1 MNKYKIITRIE
12 QFAPLETQEKWD
24 CSGWLVETE
33 NQDINKIMLCLTVT
47 DNIVRQAKE
56 QNCDM
61 IISHHPLFSVP
72 LNYHLAPTGRADCE
86 LRAKEAHDGVEPAEH
101 SVDPLNANNQAGCHE
116 VTGEGVKP
124 QKPLDIYCAHTNL
137 DRAQGGTTDSLIRKL
152 FPRPNGERIEFLS
165 EYSELRNSGEGFV
178 RYINYE
184 TSLQDFVERLKTIS
198 PHLRYVNNKGVTQLK
213 RIAFC
218 AGSGTE
224 FIQEAFENGADAL
237 VTGDLKFHT
246 ALDSPIVVF
255 DIGHFESEILA
266 LPVFEQIIGDKVEFV
281 YAKETS
287 PFISI

>member
-33 NQDINKIMLCLTVT
+33 NQDIEKIMLCLTVT
-47 DNIVRQAKE
+47 DDIVKQARK

-61 IISHHPLFSVP
+61 IISHHPLFTVP
-72 LNYHLAPTGRADCE
+72 LLYKNI
-86 LRAKEAHDGVEPAEH
+86 
-101 SVDPLNANNQAGCHE
+101 
-116 VTGEGVKP
+116 
-124 QKPLDIYCAHTNL
+124 DIYCAHTNL
-137 DRAQGGTTDSLIRKL
+137 DRAQGGTTDTLIKTL
-152 FPRPNGERIEFLS
+152 GLDQFIVA
-165 EYSELRNSGEGFV
+165 NSGEEFT

-184 TSLQDFVERLKTIS
+184 TSLQDFVKRLKTIS
-198 PHLRYVNNKGVTQLK
+198 PHLRYVNNKGVTELK

-224 FIQEAFENGADAL
+224 FIQEAFENGVDAL
-237 VTGDLKFHT
+237 VSGDLKFHT

-255 DIGHFESEILA
+255 DIGHFESEILV
-266 LPVFEQIIGDKVEFV
+266 LPVFEQIIGDSVEFV

-287 PFISI
+287 PFRY

>member
-1 MNKYKIITRIE
+1 MNKYEITKRIE
-12 QFAPLETQEKWD
+12 KFAPPEMAEKWD
-24 CSGWLVETE
+24 CSGWVVETE
-33 NQDINKIMLCLTVT
+33 NQDIQKIMLCLTVT
-47 DNIVRQAKE
+47 DDVVRQARE

-61 IISHHPLFSVP
+61 IVSHHPLFNVSIKYK
-72 LNYHLAPTGRADCE
+72 NI
-86 LRAKEAHDGVEPAEH
+86 
-101 SVDPLNANNQAGCHE
+101 
-116 VTGEGVKP
+116 
-124 QKPLDIYCAHTNL
+124 DIYCAHTNL
-137 DRAQGGTTDSLIRKL
+137 DRAKGGTTDTLIKTL
-152 FPRPNGERIEFLS
+152 GLAKFIVA
-165 EYSELRNSGEGFV
+165 NSGEGFV

-184 TSLQDFVERLKTIS
+184 TSLQDFVKRLKKNS

-255 DIGHFESEILA
+255 DIGHFESEVLV
-266 LPVFEQIIGDKVEFV
+266 LSVFEQIIGNGIGFV
-281 YAKETS
+281 YAKEKS

>member
-24 CSGWLVETE
+24 CSGWLVETK
-33 NQDINKIMLCLTVT
+33 NQDIEKIMLCLTVT
-47 DNIVRQAKE
+47 DDIVRQARE

-61 IISHHPLFSVP
+61 IISHHPLFTVP
-72 LNYHLAPTGRADCE
+72 LLYKNI
-86 LRAKEAHDGVEPAEH
+86 
-101 SVDPLNANNQAGCHE
+101 
-116 VTGEGVKP
+116 
-124 QKPLDIYCAHTNL
+124 DIYCAHTNL
-137 DRAQGGTTDSLIRKL
+137 DRAQGGTTDTLIKTL
-152 FPRPNGERIEFLS
+152 GLDQFIVA
-165 EYSELRNSGEGFV
+165 NSGEGFT

-184 TSLQDFVERLKTIS
+184 TSLQDFVKRLKTIS
-198 PHLRYVNNKGVTQLK
+198 PHLRYVNNKDVTELK

-237 VTGDLKFHT
+237 VSGDLKFHT

-255 DIGHFESEILA
+255 DIGHFESEILV
-266 LPVFEQIIGDKVEFV
+266 LPVFEQIIGDSVEFV

-287 PFISI
+287 PFRY

>member
-1 MNKYKIITRIE
+1 MKKREIVRKIE

-33 NQDINKIMLCLTVT
+33 NQDIKKIMLCLTVT
-47 DNIVRQAKE
+47 DDVVRQARE

-61 IISHHPLFSVP
+61 IVSHHPLFNVSIKYK
-72 LNYHLAPTGRADCE
+72 NI
-86 LRAKEAHDGVEPAEH
+86 
-101 SVDPLNANNQAGCHE
+101 
-116 VTGEGVKP
+116 
-124 QKPLDIYCAHTNL
+124 DIYCAHTNL
-137 DRAQGGTTDSLIRKL
+137 DRAKGGTTDTLIKTL
-152 FPRPNGERIEFLS
+152 GLAKFIVA
-165 EYSELRNSGEGFV
+165 NSDEGFV

-184 TSLQDFVERLKTIS
+184 TSLQDFVKRLKKIS

-255 DIGHFESEILA
+255 DIGHFESEIIA

-281 YAKETS
+281 YAKEKS
-287 PFISI
+287 PFISV

>member
-1 MNKYKIITRIE
+1 MKKREIVRKIE

-33 NQDINKIMLCLTVT
+33 NQDIEKIMLCLTVT
-47 DNIVRQAKE
+47 DDIVRQARE
-56 QNCDM
+56 QNCNM
-61 IISHHPLFSVP
+61 IVSHHPLFNVSIKYK
-72 LNYHLAPTGRADCE
+72 NI
-86 LRAKEAHDGVEPAEH
+86 
-101 SVDPLNANNQAGCHE
+101 
-116 VTGEGVKP
+116 
-124 QKPLDIYCAHTNL
+124 DIYCAHTNL
-137 DRAQGGTTDSLIRKL
+137 DRAKGGTTDTLIKTL
-152 FPRPNGERIEFLS
+152 GLAKFIVA
-165 EYSELRNSGEGFV
+165 NSDEGFV

-184 TSLQDFVERLKTIS
+184 TSLQDFVKRLKKIS
-198 PHLRYVNNKGVTQLK
+198 PHLRYVNNKGVTKLK

-255 DIGHFESEILA
+255 DIGHFESEVLV
-266 LPVFEQIIGDKVEFV
+266 LSVFEQIIGNGIGFV
-281 YAKETS
+281 YAKEKS

>member
-33 NQDINKIMLCLTVT
+33 NQDIEKIMLCLTVT
-47 DNIVRQAKE
+47 DDIVRQARE

-61 IISHHPLFSVP
+61 IISHHPLFTVP
-72 LNYHLAPTGRADCE
+72 LLYKNI
-86 LRAKEAHDGVEPAEH
+86 
-101 SVDPLNANNQAGCHE
+101 
-116 VTGEGVKP
+116 
-124 QKPLDIYCAHTNL
+124 DIYCAHTNL
-137 DRAQGGTTDSLIRKL
+137 DRAQGGTTDILIKTL
-152 FPRPNGERIEFLS
+152 GLDQFIVA
-165 EYSELRNSGEGFV
+165 NSGEGFT

-184 TSLQDFVERLKTIS
+184 TSLQDFVKRLKTIS
-198 PHLRYVNNKGVTQLK
+198 PHLRYVNNKGVTELK

-237 VTGDLKFHT
+237 VSGDLKFHT
-246 ALDSPIVVF
+246 ALDSPIIVF
-255 DIGHFESEILA
+255 DIGHFESEILV
-266 LPVFEQIIGDKVEFV
+266 LPVFEQIIGDSVEFV

-287 PFISI
+287 PFRY

>member
-1 MNKYKIITRIE
+1 MKKREIVRKIE
-12 QFAPLETQEKWD
+12 QFAPPELAEKWD
-24 CSGWLVETE
+24 CSGWIVETE
-33 NQDINKIMLCLTVT
+33 NQDIKKIMLCLTVT
-47 DNIVRQAKE
+47 DDVVRQARE

-61 IISHHPLFSVP
+61 IVSHHPLFNVSIKYK
-72 LNYHLAPTGRADCE
+72 NI
-86 LRAKEAHDGVEPAEH
+86 
-101 SVDPLNANNQAGCHE
+101 
-116 VTGEGVKP
+116 
-124 QKPLDIYCAHTNL
+124 DIYCAHTNL
-137 DRAQGGTTDSLIRKL
+137 DRAKGGTTDTLIKTL
-152 FPRPNGERIEFLS
+152 GLAKFIVT
-165 EYSELRNSGEGFV
+165 NSGEGFV

-246 ALDSPIVVF
+246 ALESPIVVF
-255 DIGHFESEILA
+255 DIGHFESEVLV
-266 LPVFEQIIGDKVEFV
+266 LPVFEQIIGDDVEFV
-281 YAKETS
+281 YAKEKS

>member
-33 NQDINKIMLCLTVT
+33 NQDIEKIMLCLTVT
-47 DNIVRQAKE
+47 DDIVRQARE

-61 IISHHPLFSVP
+61 IISHHPLFTVP
-72 LNYHLAPTGRADCE
+72 LLYKNI
-86 LRAKEAHDGVEPAEH
+86 
-101 SVDPLNANNQAGCHE
+101 
-116 VTGEGVKP
+116 
-124 QKPLDIYCAHTNL
+124 DIYCAHTNL
-137 DRAQGGTTDSLIRKL
+137 DRAQGGTTDTLIKTL
-152 FPRPNGERIEFLS
+152 GLDQFIVA
-165 EYSELRNSGEGFV
+165 NSGEGFT

-184 TSLQDFVERLKTIS
+184 TSLQNFVERLKTIS
-198 PHLRYVNNKGVTQLK
+198 PHLRYVNNKGVTELK

-237 VTGDLKFHT
+237 VSGDLKFHT

-255 DIGHFESEILA
+255 DIGHFESEILV
-266 LPVFEQIIGDKVEFV
+266 LPVFEQIIGNSVEFV
-281 YAKETS
+281 YAKEMS
-287 PFISI
+287 PFRY